1 MKEDEDPLLPS
12 WRDSGDKMGDLES
25 VTVRR
30 SSPMS
35 RRESGAGESSTFKT
49 DLVTHNMG
57 VYISESPS
65 RGGNVKDPNEE
76 S

>member
-1 MKEDEDPLLPS
+1 MKITENMKEEEDPLLPS

-49 DLVTHNMG
+49 DLVTH
-57 VYISESPS
+57 
-65 RGGNVKDPNEE
+65 KDKDKTRSKTNYM
-76 S
+76 SFL

>member
-1 MKEDEDPLLPS
+1 MKEDDELPS
-12 WRDSGDKMGDLES
+12 WRDSEDKMGDLES

-49 DLVTHNMG
+49 DLVTHKDKDKNLGKTNYMG
-57 VYISESPS
+57 FL
-65 RGGNVKDPNEE
+65 
-76 S
+76 